1 LVAIVVDNGRIKTT
15 KGEEPMESQSASV
28 SPPAPK
34 GRFGRGS
41 GFIVAIVGLLGGGL
55 IAGAAIANA
64 ATSPSPSPA
73 AKQPGSANFDPTKG
87 GHVGANGVVE
97 KLLGTTAD
105 KAKAAALAAVPGG
118 SVERVEN
125 DAEGAVYEAHM
136 VKSDGT
142 HVTVKMDASFRVT
155 GIESDPARPAA

>member
-1 LVAIVVDNGRIKTT
+1 
-15 KGEEPMESQSASV
+15 MESELASV
-28 SPPAPK
+28 SPPASK

-73 AKQPGSANFDPTKG
+73 ANQPGSANFDPTKG

-97 KLLGTTAD
+97 KLLTGTAAD

-118 SVERVEN
+118 TIERVEN

-142 HVTVKMDASFRVT
+142 HVTVKMDANFKVT
-155 GIESDPARPAA
+155 GIETGPAGRPAA